1 MQTPLTHTRGHSTR
15 GRSEQSWQFSPLPRQ
30 VTRGKAKL
38 LQQKLRRAHD
48 LEPLPSAALRPRRS
62 LPRTR
67 HNRPGAT
74 DTGREGRRPSLG
86 RRAAGAAEAAR
97 SSERDPDREDEP
109 GPSAHLPAKP
119 LLSCQRGRRARAP
132 PPFPSFSGQENC
144 TRPPKQNTD
153 PRAQQD
159 PKGQSTHVS
168 CFHPAFPP
176 PIPAEGPPVPCR
188 TCRELLRRLSAGKTG
203 GRGGGGDRGTG
214 PEPRAAA
221 SPGARDTLA
230 APDVPPEPAE
240 TPGLPPPPPPV
251 LPSAATASE
260 DIFLTERTQDFQ
272 PAPWATGDRR
282 GPCSS
287 LRPERALRLGLVHRG
302 ETPHSTPRRG
312 APNTCVT
319 SLRATDEARDP
330 PSQALR
336 GT

>member
-1 MQTPLTHTRGHSTR
+1 MLEAGGEQVAARHLSPADGGPGAEPARGPNALRRQDGFCTPTTSTASFLQKNTAAARQTVRGPCRPKYTYRLSTASPRRVQMPLTHTRGHSTR

-188 TCRELLRRLSAGKTG
+188 TCQELLRRLSAGKTG
-203 GRGGGGDRGTG
+203 GRG
-214 PEPRAAA
+214 
-221 SPGARDTLA
+221 
-230 APDVPPEPAE
+230 
-240 TPGLPPPPPPV
+240 
-251 LPSAATASE
+251 
-260 DIFLTERTQDFQ
+260 ER
-272 PAPWATGDRR
+272 
-282 GPCSS
+282 
-287 LRPERALRLGLVHRG
+287 
-302 ETPHSTPRRG
+302 
-312 APNTCVT
+312 
-319 SLRATDEARDP
+319 
-330 PSQALR
+330 
-336 GT
+336 

>member
-1 MQTPLTHTRGHSTR
+1 MPLTHTRGHSTR
-15 GRSEQSWQFSPLPRQ
+15 GCSEQSWQFSPLPRQ

-203 GRGGGGDRGTG
+203 GRGGAVTGAQVQSHGQPHPQAPGTLWRLPTSLLSLRRRPGSPHLHPRSCPAWPLLRKTFFRRNGHRISSRHLG
-214 PEPRAAA
+214 PQVTGEA
-221 SPGARDTLA
+221 
-230 APDVPPEPAE
+230 
-240 TPGLPPPPPPV
+240 
-251 LPSAATASE
+251 
-260 DIFLTERTQDFQ
+260 
-272 PAPWATGDRR
+272 PAP
-282 GPCSS
+282 
-287 LRPERALRLGLVHRG
+287 L
-302 ETPHSTPRRG
+302 
-312 APNTCVT
+312 
-319 SLRATDEARDP
+319 
-330 PSQALR
+330 
-336 GT
+336 